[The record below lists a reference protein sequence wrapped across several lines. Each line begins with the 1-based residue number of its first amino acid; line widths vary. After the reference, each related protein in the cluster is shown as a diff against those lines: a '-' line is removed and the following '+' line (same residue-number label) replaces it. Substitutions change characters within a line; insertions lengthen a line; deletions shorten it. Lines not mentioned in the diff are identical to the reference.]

1 MWIHMGKEVIMVSN
15 ITSSDNSSSLQAM
28 MAEMQKK
35 MKAADTDGIQG
46 LSKDELAS
54 IDTSGD
60 SGGAAFIKSLTS
72 QFDKL
77 DSDLDGQLSSSEV
90 AAARPH
96 HHGHMGPPPG
106 LEGLLE
112 ADTDGTEGLSKDE
125 LSSVNTSNDTVQT
138 NFVNTLVKNFKTI
151 DTDGNGQLSQRE
163 MMAYMSDNSQSTTQ
177 ASNLGSQAGA
187 FASSFIQKL
196 IEGYKSG
203 GFSGLASSV
212 SVAG

>member
-1 MWIHMGKEVIMVSN
+1 MVSTIN
-15 ITSSDNSSSLQAM
+15 CGDNSSSIQAM

-35 MKAADTDGIQG
+35 LNTADTDGIKG

-60 SGGAAFIKSLTS
+60 SGGASFIKSLST

-77 DSDLDGQLSSSEV
+77 DSDGDGQLSSSEI
-90 AAARPH
+90 AAARP

-106 LEGLLE
+106 LENLLN

-125 LSSVNTSNDTVQT
+125 LSSVDTGGDQVQA

-151 DTDGNGQLSQRE
+151 DSDGNGQLSQRE
-163 MMAYMSDNSQSTTQ
+163 IMASMSDNAQSTSQ
-177 ASNLGSQAGA
+177 ASSLGSQAGA
-187 FASSFIQKL
+187 FANSFIQKL

-203 GFSGLASSV
+203 NYSGLTSSV
-212 SVAG
+212 NVAG